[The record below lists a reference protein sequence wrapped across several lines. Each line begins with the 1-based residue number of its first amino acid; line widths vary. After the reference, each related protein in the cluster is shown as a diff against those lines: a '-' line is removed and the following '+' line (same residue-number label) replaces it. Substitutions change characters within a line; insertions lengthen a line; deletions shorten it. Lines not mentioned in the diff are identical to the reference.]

1 MTVVNAPLAASGYA
15 GAHDALTGGSMLKLL
30 LAVDGS
36 PSASRA
42 TLALIENARLYRDAV
57 EVDLVTVR
65 LPVPPVGGFFN
76 AVVSKDMVEQYYR
89 DEGRQATQSSER
101 MLTEAGIAFTT
112 HILVGSIAETIVEQ
126 GDTAQCR
133 MIYMGTRGM
142 GAVAN
147 LVMGSIATK
156 VVHLAL
162 VPVVLVH

>member
-1 MTVVNAPLAASGYA
+1 MPDRGA
-15 GAHDALTGGSMLKLL
+15 GMIKLI

-36 PSASRA
+36 QPALRA
-42 TLALIENARLYRDAV
+42 TIALIEAARLYRDPV
-57 EVDLVTVR
+57 HVDLVTVH
-65 LPVPPVGGFFN
+65 LPIPPVGGFFDT
-76 AVVSKDMVEQYYR
+76 VVSKDMVEQYYR
-89 DEGRQATQSSER
+89 DEGKHAIQSSEK
-101 MLTEAGIAFTT
+101 MLAEACIAFTS
-112 HILVGSIAETIVEQ
+112 HILVGSIAETIVIH

-147 LVMGSIATK
+147 MVMGSIATK